1 MDQAQLT
8 GIAFGLGAL
17 ALLLILVFIKAN
29 MVICHPNE
37 VLVLSGRKRKLPDGT
52 VAGYRI
58 IRGGRGFKWPF
69 IESVKRLPLTT
80 RTIDIDLSK
89 VLCAGMIPVNIEGR
103 ANVKIAGR
111 EEEGLENAIER
122 FLGKGIDAVDRTSKQ
137 VLDGSLRGIVAA
149 VSPEDANASRLEIA
163 GQTAERARED
173 LRRLGIVLDFF
184 QIQSI
189 SDDQGYLEAI
199 GRKRN
204 AEVLR
209 DAQMAEAEADAEA
222 RQVSAEQQRIGREA
236 EIKAEKAIV
245 QHENELA
252 VQRADLLAEANR
264 AEEKA
269 SVAGEIA
276 RAEEQVVLEATRAEL
291 STKREEADTVVPA
304 RARREAALLEA
315 EGKAAK
321 ILENGRAMS
330 EAVELMRNQVQ
341 AGATQDLF
349 LIQMLPGLLD
359 KVTRVVAD
367 NLRVDKLTILDS
379 GDGEGLPT
387 YVKNLTNSAITM
399 LEQLRNATGVDLERL
414 AMTAAEQDKTKG
426 SELPKETG

>member
-1 MDQAQLT
+1 MDQAQLI
-8 GIAFGLGAL
+8 GISIGLGAL
-17 ALLLILVFIKAN
+17 AVLMILVFIKAN
-29 MVICHPNE
+29 MIICQPNE
-37 VLVLSGRKRKLPDGT
+37 VVVLAGRKRKLPDGS
-52 VAGYRI
+52 VVGYRI

-80 RTIDIDLSK
+80 RTVDLHLSK
-89 VLCAGMIPVNIEGR
+89 VLCAGMIPVNVEGR
-103 ANVKIAGR
+103 ANVKLAGR
-111 EEEGLENAIER
+111 AEEGLENAVER
-122 FLGKGIDAVDRTSKQ
+122 FLGKGPDAVDRTSMQ
-137 VLDGSLRGIVAA
+137 VLEGSLRGIVAA
-149 VSPEDANASRLEIA
+149 VSPEDANTRRLEIA

-173 LRRLGIVLDFF
+173 LSRLGIVLDFF

-199 GRKRN
+199 GRKRY
-204 AEVLR
+204 AEVIR
-209 DAQMAEAEADAEA
+209 DARIAESEADAEA
-222 RQVSAEQQRIGREA
+222 TQVSAEQHRIGREA
-236 EIKAEKAIV
+236 EIQAEKAII

-252 VQRADLLAEANR
+252 VQRADLQAEANR

-269 SVAGEIA
+269 SVAGEIV
-276 RAEEQVVLEATRAEL
+276 RAEEQVVLETTRAEL
-291 STKREEADTVVPA
+291 NAKREEADTVVPA
-304 RARREAALLEA
+304 RARREAAVLEA

-330 EAVELMRNQVQ
+330 EAVELMRDQVQ
-341 AGATQDLF
+341 AGATEELF

-359 KVTRVVAD
+359 KVTRVVSD

-414 AMTAAEQDKTKG
+414 AMTAAERKDKTT
-426 SELPKETG
+426 ELPKERI

>member
-8 GIAFGLGAL
+8 GIALGLGAL

-29 MVICHPNE
+29 MIICHPNE

-52 VAGYRI
+52 VVGYRI

-137 VLDGSLRGIVAA
+137 VLDGSLRGVVAT
-149 VSPEDANASRLEIA
+149 VSPEDANARRLEIA
-163 GQTAERARED
+163 EQTAERARED

-209 DAQMAEAEADAEA
+209 DAQIAEAQADAEA
-222 RQVSAEQQRIGREA
+222 REVSAEQQRIGREA
-236 EIKAEKAIV
+236 EIKAEKAII
-245 QHENELA
+245 QHENQLA
-252 VQRADLLAEANR
+252 VQRADLQAEANR

-276 RAEEQVVLEATRAEL
+276 RAEEQVVLETTRAEL
-291 STKREEADTVVPA
+291 SAKREEADTVVPA
-304 RARREAALLEA
+304 RARREAALLKA

-341 AGATQDLF
+341 AGATEDLF

-414 AMTAAEQDKTKG
+414 AMTAAEQDKRKD

>member
-1 MDQAQLT
+1 MDQAQLI
-8 GIAFGLGAL
+8 GIAIGLGAL
-17 ALLLILVFIKAN
+17 AVLLILVFIKAN
-29 MVICHPNE
+29 MVICQPNE
-37 VLVLSGRKRKLPDGT
+37 VVVLAGRKRKLADGS
-52 VAGYRI
+52 VAGYRV
-58 IRGGRGFKWPF
+58 IRGGRGFKWPL

-80 RTIDIDLSK
+80 RTVDIHLSK
-89 VLCAGMIPVNIEGR
+89 VLCAGMIPVSIEGR
-103 ANVKIAGR
+103 ANVKLAGR
-111 EEEGLENAIER
+111 AEEGLESAVER
-122 FLGKGIDAVDRTSKQ
+122 FLGKGIDAVDRTSMQ
-137 VLDGSLRGIVAA
+137 VLEGSLRGIVAA
-149 VSPEDANASRLEIA
+149 VSPEDANARRLEIA

-173 LRRLGIVLDFF
+173 LSRLGIVLDFF

-209 DAQMAEAEADAEA
+209 DARIAESEADAEA

-236 EIKAEKAIV
+236 EIQAEKAII

-252 VQRADLLAEANR
+252 VQRADLQAETNR
-264 AEEKA
+264 AEERA
-269 SVAGEIA
+269 SVAGEIV
-276 RAEEQVVLEATRAEL
+276 RAEEQVVLETTRAEL
-291 STKREEADTVVPA
+291 SAKREEADTVVPA
-304 RARREAALLEA
+304 RARRESAVLEA

-341 AGATQDLF
+341 AGATEDLF

-414 AMTAAEQDKTKG
+414 AMTAAKQDDKAT
-426 SELPKETG
+426 ELPKERS